1 MNKKIYF
8 ILFLYSCLLLGQNK
22 TEYQKWYSN
31 FLKIQFSDPDL
42 SKKYLDSI
50 LSITALPDSL
60 KSKTYND
67 YGIYYAVT
75 GKYAIAIKNFNKA
88 SYTDKNST
96 TKTKANILCNIANT
110 QKMAGDFTA
119 ALKNYNLAKKK
130 YIELNDLKNQYKV
143 ESELSAVYY
152 GKADYNKALEIS
164 SELIQKLE
172 DFGDEKLMN
181 IQRLRQAN
189 ILFNLADFTGAIN
202 NYNKT
207 LQYFSKNIENN
218 LQNKNIALMNIG
230 ECYSELGSSVA
241 QHYFNQALIGF
252 KKIKDLRN
260 ENLCLSRIGK
270 FYYKKKQ
277 YSLSL
282 PYLKESFEFM
292 YNNLPHLSTEIFIFY
307 LKNLISLNKDNEIVH
322 VLQYDQNKILENA
335 NLQEEIFYYKT
346 LASIRNKQKNILEE
360 YKILKKLEKLYEE
373 RESKNSFEEIQKK
386 LNQYNIKNEIHKN
399 KNLKLELANAN
410 LLKWFISSIFLF
422 LVIIAYYIFD
432 KYKKINKLQ
441 KLRLIQLENEKQ
453 WHKKNIELVEE
464 KLRIE
469 TELVK
474 IKERELTALEL
485 KKYQIRSKII
495 DLIKFNEID
504 IESKLLNKLIKK
516 IDSLFSSEDYWNEF
530 QLKFTNMHP
539 NFIIKVK
546 KDFPNLTKK
555 DLDFLI
561 LIKLNLS
568 NKEIAS
574 LISISYES
582 VLSKKYLLRKKL
594 GFISDNALFDYLSA
608 I

>member
-1 MNKKIYF
+1 M
-8 ILFLYSCLLLGQNK
+8 
-22 TEYQKWYSN
+22 
-31 FLKIQFSDPDL
+31 
-42 SKKYLDSI
+42 
-50 LSITALPDSL
+50 
-60 KSKTYND
+60 
-67 YGIYYAVT
+67 
-75 GKYAIAIKNFNKA
+75 
-88 SYTDKNST
+88 
-96 TKTKANILCNIANT
+96 
-110 QKMAGDFTA
+110 
-119 ALKNYNLAKKK
+119 
-130 YIELNDLKNQYKV
+130 KNQYKV

-453 WHKKNIELVEE
+453 
-464 KLRIE
+464 
-469 TELVK
+469 
-474 IKERELTALEL
+474 
-485 KKYQIRSKII
+485 
-495 DLIKFNEID
+495 
-504 IESKLLNKLIKK
+504 
-516 IDSLFSSEDYWNEF
+516 
-530 QLKFTNMHP
+530 
-539 NFIIKVK
+539 
-546 KDFPNLTKK
+546 
-555 DLDFLI
+555 
-561 LIKLNLS
+561 
-568 NKEIAS
+568 
-574 LISISYES
+574 
-582 VLSKKYLLRKKL
+582 
-594 GFISDNALFDYLSA
+594 
-608 I
+608 